1 MGVPLQQ
8 KYAIF
13 IGMKPEYILLLM
25 LGYFCLLIIV
35 ARLSTKRADNSTFF
49 TGNRESRWW
58 LVSFGMIGASLSGVT
73 FISVPGWVESSGMAY
88 LQMVL
93 GYVVGYLIIAYLLLP
108 IYYRHN
114 TTTIYGYLA
123 KRYGRV
129 AHTTGASFFI
139 LSRWIGASFRLY
151 LVSAVLQS
159 LVFDDLGIN
168 FVWTVLFTL
177 ALIWVYTKRG
187 GIRTVI
193 FTDTLQTAAMLGAMG
208 MTIYY
213 VYISLDNGIGIVDT
227 IFSQTE
233 SQWFFPNA
241 SDGRNFWKQFLG
253 GIFITLAM
261 TGLDQDMMQ
270 KNLTCRNLKEAQRNM
285 ITLSGVL
292 VLVNALFL
300 SLGVLLLLYAR
311 QEGIEAHGDQLFPAI
326 ATSSEIP
333 LVVGLLFFI
342 GLIAAAY
349 SSADS
354 ALTSLTTSFCVDIL
368 GVENMDPIKALIL
381 RKRVHVLMT
390 LAIALLII
398 LARPFV
404 DASIINNIFTAAG
417 YTYGPLLG
425 LFAFGIFSDS
435 QLKNNWI
442 IPVSAVLS
450 PTLTFMV
457 SIASPIYLNYQFGFE
472 LILLN
477 GAIMTSLLYLNSAK
491 AKTVLLKS

>member
-1 MGVPLQQ
+1 
-8 KYAIF
+8 
-13 IGMKPEYILLLM
+13 MKPEYILLLM